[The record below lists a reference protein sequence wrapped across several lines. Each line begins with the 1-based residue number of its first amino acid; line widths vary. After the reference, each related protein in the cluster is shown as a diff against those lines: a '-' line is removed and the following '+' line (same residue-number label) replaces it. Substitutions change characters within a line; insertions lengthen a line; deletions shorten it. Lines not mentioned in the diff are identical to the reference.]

1 MSEWENTSLGELI
14 TYKKG
19 YAFKSSLYDING
31 EETIVRV
38 SDTTENSI
46 NINSC
51 NKIKTENVI
60 GLDDYR
66 LNTNDIVIATVG
78 SWADNP
84 NSIVGKVIKVPC
96 FAHNALL
103 NQNAVR
109 LRGIHDKI
117 KQNFLYYI
125 LKNEDFSS
133 YLLLA
138 AQGSAN
144 QASIT
149 LKDIFG
155 YLFNLPPLPEQ
166 QAIASVLSA
175 LDDKIDLLQRQNQ
188 TLEQMAATL
197 FRQWFIEE
205 AKEDWEKDSFLRWIE
220 NTKGGDWGKEEPNGD
235 FQKAVFCLRGTDIAD
250 LKQGLPVSTPL
261 RFIKLKKFEAIE
273 PDVGDIV
280 IEISGGTENQ
290 STGRCFYINEDVC
303 KLFSEPLIFSN
314 FCRLLKI
321 RDYRYSYF
329 VYLYLNYLYDNDEFF
344 QFENGSSG
352 IKNLNYKFLLQEQ
365 KYVMPSI
372 DMVLQFNLLVSNF
385 FNKINKNKFQI
396 RTLKSLRDTLLP
408 KLISGEVRLKG
419 FAEKVDGLQDAS

>member
-117 KQNFLYYI
+117 EQNFLYYI
-125 LKNEDFSS
+125 S
-133 YLLLA
+133 
-138 AQGSAN
+138 
-144 QASIT
+144 
-149 LKDIFG
+149 
-155 YLFNLPPLPEQ
+155 
-166 QAIASVLSA
+166 
-175 LDDKIDLLQRQNQ
+175 
-188 TLEQMAATL
+188 
-197 FRQWFIEE
+197 
-205 AKEDWEKDSFLRWIE
+205 
-220 NTKGGDWGKEEPNGD
+220 
-235 FQKAVFCLRGTDIAD
+235 
-250 LKQGLPVSTPL
+250 
-261 RFIKLKKFEAIE
+261 
-273 PDVGDIV
+273 
-280 IEISGGTENQ
+280 
-290 STGRCFYINEDVC
+290 
-303 KLFSEPLIFSN
+303 
-314 FCRLLKI
+314 
-321 RDYRYSYF
+321 
-329 VYLYLNYLYDNDEFF
+329 
-344 QFENGSSG
+344 
-352 IKNLNYKFLLQEQ
+352 
-365 KYVMPSI
+365 
-372 DMVLQFNLLVSNF
+372 
-385 FNKINKNKFQI
+385 
-396 RTLKSLRDTLLP
+396 
-408 KLISGEVRLKG
+408 
-419 FAEKVDGLQDAS
+419 